1 MLPVTTDDDEGEAQ
15 KMTRTLLEPARPRG
29 REDLALVRGG
39 REGTYWQAPDGLIVR
54 LAVAEG
60 DGGTELVQRELFEL
74 ACRDAAAQ

>member
-1 MLPVTTDDDEGEAQ
+1 
-15 KMTRTLLEPARPRG
+15 MTKTLLEPVRPRW
-29 REDLALVRGG
+29 RDDLALVRGG

-60 DGGTELVQRELFEL
+60 KGEAELAQRELFVL